1 MPQLTAISIYKNIH
15 DSKSR
20 DTINLSTFLF
30 SIQSGKWQE
39 WIVDGT
45 HANVWNDQGKAEL
58 AKSRTG
64 DLNGSSFILE
74 ATLMPNSVTSVEL
87 LKP

>member
-1 MPQLTAISIYKNIH
+1 MLVNFRSRYSLRRNVRLQINEVPSSI
-15 DSKSR
+15 R
-20 DTINLSTFLF
+20 
-30 SIQSGKWQE
+30 SGKWQE